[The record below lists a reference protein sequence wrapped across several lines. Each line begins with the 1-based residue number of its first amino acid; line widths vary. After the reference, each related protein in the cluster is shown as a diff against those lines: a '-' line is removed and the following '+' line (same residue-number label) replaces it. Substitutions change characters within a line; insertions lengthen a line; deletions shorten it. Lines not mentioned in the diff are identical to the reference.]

1 MTQRVVV
8 TGLGMVT
15 PLGLNTSAT
24 WDGLVQGRSG
34 VDHLTTFDLE
44 GFDTTFGAEVKGFD
58 PTAHMD
64 RKEVRRNDR
73 FVQFAIAAAHEA
85 LQHADLTI
93 DAKLA
98 PTAGVIIGSGIGGIA
113 TLSEQISV
121 LDGRGPGRI
130 SPFLVPMMICNMAAG
145 QVSIAVGAKG
155 PNYAT
160 VSACSSGA
168 DAVGQAYETILRG
181 DASVMLAGGTEAP
194 LCPIGV
200 AAFNA
205 ARALST
211 NNDAPQQA
219 SRPFDAERD
228 GFVMG
233 EGACVLVLETL
244 EHAQERG
251 ATILAEMV
259 AYGATA
265 DAYHITQPAED
276 AEGAVRAMKLALQ
289 RGKLAPQEVS
299 YINAHGTSTMLNDS
313 AETQAIKTVFGEQ
326 AYKLAVSSTKSM
338 VGHLLGAAG
347 ALEAAIC
354 VLSIQNE
361 VVAPTINYEHPDPN
375 CDLDY
380 VPNTARQMTVEATL
394 SNSFGF
400 GGHNT
405 CLAFRKY
412 RE

>member
-58 PTAHMD
+58 PTLHMD
-64 RKEVRRNDR
+64 RKEARRSDR
-73 FVQFAIAAAHEA
+73 FVQFAISAAQEA

-181 DASVMLAGGTEAP
+181 DASVMLAGGAEAP

-251 ATILAEMV
+251 AAILAEMV

>member
-15 PLGLNTSAT
+15 PLGLDAPTT
-24 WDGLVQGRSG
+24 WEGLVKGRSG
-34 VDHLTTFDLE
+34 VDYLTSFETE
-44 GFDTTFGAEVKGFD
+44 GFDTIFGAEVKDFD
-58 PTAHMD
+58 PTLHMD
-64 RKEVRRNDR
+64 RKEARRSDR
-73 FVQFAIAAAHEA
+73 FVQFAVAAAQEA
-85 LQHADLTI
+85 LRHADFAI
-93 DAKLA
+93 DAKNA
-98 PTAGVIIGSGIGGIA
+98 PTTGVIIGSGIGGIA
-113 TLSEQISV
+113 TLSEQLGI
-121 LDGRGPGRI
+121 LNERGPGRI

-168 DAVGQAYETILRG
+168 DAVGQAFETIARG
-181 DASVMLAGGTEAP
+181 DASMILAGGAEAP

-205 ARALST
+205 ARSLST
-211 NNDAPQQA
+211 HNDAPQKA
-219 SRPFDAERD
+219 SRPFDAQRD

-233 EGACVLVLETL
+233 EGACILVLESL
-244 EHAQERG
+244 EHAQERD

-276 AEGAVRAMKLALQ
+276 AEGAVRAMRLALKK
-289 RGKLAPQEVS
+289 GKLSPQEVS
-299 YINAHGTSTMLNDS
+299 YINAHGTSTQLNDS
-313 AETQAIKTVFGEQ
+313 AETAAIKTVFGEA
-326 AYKLAVSSTKSM
+326 AYQIAVSSTKSM

-354 VLSIQNE
+354 VLTIRDD
-361 VVAPTINYEHPDPN
+361 VIAPTINYEFPDPA

-380 VPNTARQMTVEATL
+380 VPNVARQALVEVAM

-412 RE
+412 RG

>member
-58 PTAHMD
+58 PTLHMD
-64 RKEVRRNDR
+64 RKEARRSDR
-73 FVQFAIAAAHEA
+73 FVQFAISAAHEA

-181 DASVMLAGGTEAP
+181 DASVMLAGGAEAP

-251 ATILAEMV
+251 AAILAEMV

>member
-276 AEGAVRAMKLALQ
+276 AEGAVRAMKLALR

>member
-58 PTAHMD
+58 PTLHMD
-64 RKEVRRNDR
+64 RKEARRSDR
-73 FVQFAIAAAHEA
+73 FVQFAISAAHDA
-85 LQHADLTI
+85 LQHAGLTI

-168 DAVGQAYETILRG
+168 DAVGQAYETIMRG
-181 DASVMLAGGTEAP
+181 DASVMLAGGAEAP

-251 ATILAEMV
+251 AAILAEMV

>member
-58 PTAHMD
+58 PTLHMD
-64 RKEVRRNDR
+64 RKEARRSDR
-73 FVQFAIAAAHEA
+73 FVQFAISAAQEA

-93 DAKLA
+93 DAKMA

-181 DASVMLAGGTEAP
+181 DASVMLAGGAEAP

-251 ATILAEMV
+251 AAILAEMV